1 MSGARREKRNGV
13 VKPSPVAVLAQFARA
28 EALSTGALTSG
39 STAGGRGRVRGGEE
53 AEAKSEKLA
62 TGRSEKEFV
71 LTCDALR
78 ESTPP

>member
-39 STAGGRGRVRGGEE
+39 STAGGRGRVRGWGGGGGKKRETRDGE
-53 AEAKSEKLA
+53 K
-62 TGRSEKEFV
+62 
-71 LTCDALR
+71 
-78 ESTPP
+78 